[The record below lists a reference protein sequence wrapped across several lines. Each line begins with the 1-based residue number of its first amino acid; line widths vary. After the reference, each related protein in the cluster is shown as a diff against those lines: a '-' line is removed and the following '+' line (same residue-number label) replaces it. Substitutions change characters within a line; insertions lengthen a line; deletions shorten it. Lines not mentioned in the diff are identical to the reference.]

1 MILIINLYLN
11 FYQKVSSLINK
22 KYKRMS
28 LNQKDGLISIDKDFI
43 AKRCAGAWRVIYRK
57 S

>member
-1 MILIINLYLN
+1 MMLIINLYLN